1 MISAPTH
8 AEVETFFDFL
18 RFPSIS
24 AKPEHA
30 DDLRDCAEW
39 LTSLLASW
47 GLEAAAHE
55 IPGGAPVVL
64 ARTPAVP
71 GAPRVLLYGHYDVQP
86 VEPVEAWTSPPF
98 EPEIRNGFIHARGAT
113 DNKGQ
118 TFSHLI
124 GLARALAAG
133 PLPVNLT
140 VLLEGEEEI
149 GSPRLG
155 EFVRR
160 HRDTLA
166 CDIALISDTS
176 MIEPGWPALTLGLR
190 GIACLEVTVHGPR
203 ADLHSGMFGGATP
216 NPALALARI
225 LARMHGA
232 DGGITIP
239 GVTQGVLPVAEDELA
254 SWRSLPWDAAWF
266 EATTGLPAAAG
277 ERDRTV
283 LERVWARP
291 TAEINGLTS
300 GHQGAGSKTIIPAA
314 AHAKLS
320 FRLAPG
326 QDPDAV
332 AAAVIAWFEA
342 QFAAEGLR
350 GVCVYD
356 HGGLPFYT
364 PPNDPFLAAAR
375 AALEDVFGRPPALTR
390 EGLSIPVAALLQR
403 ELGVP
408 VVLAGLGLPDCNAHS
423 PDESYPLAHLELG
436 AQAFLRLTERF
447 AAAPRAA
454 AK

>member
-1 MISAPTH
+1 MMAALSH
-8 AEVETFFDFL
+8 AEVETFLDFL

-24 AKPEHA
+24 AKPEHSG
-30 DDLRDCAEW
+30 DLRDCAEW
-39 LTSLLASW
+39 LSHLLGSW
-47 GLEAAAHE
+47 ELDTAMHE
-55 IPGGAPVVL
+55 LPGGAPVVL
-64 ARTPAVP
+64 AQTAIVP

-86 VEPVEAWTSPPF
+86 VEPVESWTSPPF
-98 EPEIRNGFIHARGAT
+98 EPEVRNGFIYARGAT

-124 GLARALAAG
+124 GLARSLVKG
-133 PLPVNLT
+133 TLPVNLI

-160 HRDTLA
+160 HRDQLA
-166 CDIALISDTS
+166 CDVALISDTS

-190 GIACLEVTVHGPR
+190 GIACMEVTVNGPR

-225 LARMHGA
+225 LSRMHSP
-232 DGGITIP
+232 DGSITIP
-239 GVTQGVLPVAEDELA
+239 GLLTGVIPVADDELKC
-254 SWRSLPWDAAWF
+254 WHGLPWDAAWF
-266 EATTGLPAAAG
+266 ENTTGVPATAG
-277 ERDRTV
+277 ERDRLV

-300 GHQGAGSKTIIPAA
+300 GHQGPGSKTIIPAVA
-314 AHAKLS
+314 EAKLS

-326 QDPDAV
+326 QDPDLVAEAV
-332 AAAVIAWFEA
+332 TAWFND
-342 QFAAEGLR
+342 QLRIEGLS
-350 GVCVYD
+350 GSCHYD

-364 PPNDPFLAAAR
+364 PPDNPFIAAAR
-375 AALEDVFGRPPALTR
+375 AALAETFGREAALTR

-403 ELGVP
+403 ELDIP

-436 AQAFLRLTERF
+436 ARTFQSLMDHFSRVP
-447 AAAPRAA
+447 AADR
-454 AK
+454 K